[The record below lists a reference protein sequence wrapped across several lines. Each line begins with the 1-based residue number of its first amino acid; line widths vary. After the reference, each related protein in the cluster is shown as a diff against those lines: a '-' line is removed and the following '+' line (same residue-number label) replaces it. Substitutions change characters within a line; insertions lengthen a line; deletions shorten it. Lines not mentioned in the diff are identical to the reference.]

1 MGSQSI
7 VYIEEQIDI
16 IIVDQQTTKHS
27 LSSQDLIALSILLKI
42 GKIILFK

>member
-1 MGSQSI
+1 MGSQST

-27 LSSQDLIALSILLKI
+27 LSSSRFNSIKHTT
-42 GKIILFK
+42 